1 MIKELPGVVEYLQM
15 RWLLDQYSHQKQAI
29 QQGIIGWS
37 FFKKRKP
44 LQNKEKQVYYFRV
57 NQKYRA
63 FVKYKDDM
71 YIVYEISD
79 HQ

>member
-15 RWLLDQYSHQKQAI
+15 RWLLDQYRHQKQAI
-29 QQGIIGWS
+29 QQGIIGWP

-63 FVKYKDDM
+63 FAKYKDDM